1 MFLKLL
7 LLEVVNSSVGGGVA
21 TSPSAN
27 GTAAVATGDA
37 IGRDDVA
44 DIPGVHGVPV
54 TGAGNVADATG
65 FYPGG
70 VHNAVPGAAASG
82 GAHGHGLSSG
92 GGGVNLDFSPGGG
105 ASPQGH
111 GIYLS
116 AEMDP
121 VFPNH
126 PATPVLPPAAHC
138 PCSPCCWQWIFSSQ
152 FIFPRPPCCPGSTC
166 HSSPCCWWWNFS
178 SRPSVSKPS

>member
-44 DIPGVHGVPV
+44 DIPGVHGVILM
-54 TGAGNVADATG
+54 GAGNIAAATG

-70 VHNAVPGAAASG
+70 VHNAVPGATAPRG
-82 GAHGHGLSSG
+82 VHRHGLSSSG
-92 GGGVNLDFSPGGG
+92 GGGVNLGFSPGGVVS
-105 ASPQGH
+105 ARSWN
-111 GIYLS
+111 LS
-116 AEMDP
+116 E
-121 VFPNH
+121 
-126 PATPVLPPAAHC
+126 C
-138 PCSPCCWQWIFSSQ
+138 
-152 FIFPRPPCCPGSTC
+152 
-166 HSSPCCWWWNFS
+166 
-178 SRPSVSKPS
+178 